1 MQNIPSHVPKELVF
15 PFNMY
20 NDARTKGDI
29 HEGLATLFRD
39 APDLFYTPEN
49 GGHWVAT
56 RYELMNEIV
65 KDHERFSS
73 REVRVPRVEGSY
85 IAIPLNL
92 DPPEHTFFRLIL
104 MHHFSPSA
112 IRRLETRIRHW
123 AKFLIGEIAGKGKCD
138 FADTV
143 GSLFPV
149 SIFMEL
155 MGLPLERLREYRA
168 LVVEYFGDISAERR
182 VELEKL
188 IGGEMR
194 QVIEARQIE
203 RRDDLISKLLDEEV
217 DGKKMTLKELED
229 LANLM
234 FQAGMDTVA
243 NFATFFF
250 RYMGYRPELQRLL
263 HENPDRIPDIVE
275 EGFRMFGV
283 VNNGRLV
290 KHDTTLGG
298 VQLRAND
305 MVITMLSMGGLD
317 DRVNADPHRFDIERK
332 NRTHMLFSQGP
343 HLCIGHQLA
352 RMEMQIFL
360 DEWVKVMPEFRIA
373 DGYVAHFREG
383 SVMGLGHLPIE
394 WTPMAKSV

>member
-283 VNNGRLV
+283 VNNGSWSS
-290 KHDTTLGG
+290 TTPPWAAYNSAPTIWSSPCCRWVALMI
-298 VQLRAND
+298 VSTPIRTASISSVRIVRTCCSRRARICASATNWRAWKCRFS
-305 MVITMLSMGGLD
+305 SM
-317 DRVNADPHRFDIERK
+317 N
-332 NRTHMLFSQGP
+332 
-343 HLCIGHQLA
+343 
-352 RMEMQIFL
+352 
-360 DEWVKVMPEFRIA
+360 
-373 DGYVAHFREG
+373 G
-383 SVMGLGHLPIE
+383 SR
-394 WTPMAKSV
+394 